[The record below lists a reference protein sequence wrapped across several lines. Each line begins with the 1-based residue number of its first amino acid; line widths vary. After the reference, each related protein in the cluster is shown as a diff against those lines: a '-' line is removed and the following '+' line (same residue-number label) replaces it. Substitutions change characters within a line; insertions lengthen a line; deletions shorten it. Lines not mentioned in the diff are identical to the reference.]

1 MKAPAAHAR
10 SICCGFMGEAA
21 GFSLPVTVAN
31 VAMALTFLD
40 HAKRTV
46 TLAWPIIL
54 AQGLSLIVVVVDT
67 VMVGQAGGEELA
79 YLSAGRSLMFVAMTV
94 GIGLLGG
101 VVVLTAR
108 ADGANEPENCGR
120 IWRSGL
126 VYAALVGAG
135 CCLVVSL
142 GGPLALRMFGLAPSL
157 VEGGGRYLVAMGLS
171 IPGTCFL
178 LASSYFLQGLGRPKP
193 GMVIMMAMLPLTI
206 FLNWLL
212 IYGELGLPRLGAQGA
227 ALATAIT
234 QWLGAVILFTYIL
247 RNPELRRYGIGGG
260 WRGGI
265 GVAWRNGRELRHF
278 GYPLGVAS
286 GLEFLGM
293 TLLIMFAGQMGVVT
307 ISAFEV
313 VLNMHLLAFIAAFG
327 MATATAVRVGNAVGR
342 RDFASIPVVGLSGVA
357 IGLLFL
363 SPFVALYLLAPDP
376 FFRIFTEDPAILD
389 AARGMLPFLVGAI
402 VLDGV
407 QYIFLHALRAA
418 GDQLVAAVLQ
428 VTAFLAVMVP
438 AGWISAVTLGLGGR
452 GLTLGFLIGVLVA
465 ALILG
470 SRFAVVTRRLNARA
484 AA

>member
-1 MKAPAAHAR
+1 
-10 SICCGFMGEAA
+10 
-21 GFSLPVTVAN
+21 
-31 VAMALTFLD
+31 MALSFLD

-46 TLAWPIIL
+46 VLAWPIIL
-54 AQGLSLIVVVVDT
+54 AQGLSLIAVVVDT

-108 ADGANEPENCGR
+108 ADGANEPEACGR

-126 VYAALVGAG
+126 VYAALVGTG
-135 CCLVVSL
+135 CCLVVSV
-142 GGPLALRMFGLAPSL
+142 GGPIALSLFGLEPSL
-157 VEGGGRYLVAMGLS
+157 VAGGGRYLAAMGLS

-178 LASSYFLQGLGRPKP
+178 LASSYFLQGLSRPKP
-193 GMVIMMAMLPLTI
+193 GMITMMCMMPLNI
-206 FLNWLL
+206 ALNWVL
-212 IYGELGLPRLGAQGA
+212 IYGELGMPRLGATGA

-234 QWLGAVILFTYIL
+234 QWLGAVILFTYIR
-247 RNPELRRYGIGGG
+247 RNAALGPYGVAGR
-260 WRGGI
+260 WRGSFDA
-265 GVAWRNGRELRHF
+265 AWRNGRELRHF

-293 TLLIMFAGQMGVVT
+293 TLLIMFAGRMGVVT

-327 MATATAVRVGNAVGR
+327 MATATSVRVGNAVGR
-342 RDFASIPVVGLSGVA
+342 RDFASVPLVGLSGIA
-357 IGLLFL
+357 IGLIFL
-363 SPFVALYLLAPDP
+363 SPFVGIYLLAPEP
-376 FFRIFTEDPAILD
+376 FFRLFTEDAAIHD
-389 AARGMLPFLVGAI
+389 MARIMLPFLVAAI
-402 VLDGV
+402 LFDGV

-438 AGWISAVTLGLGGR
+438 AGWICAFTLGLGGR

-465 ALILG
+465 AAILG
-470 SRFAVVTRRLNARA
+470 TRFWVVTRRLSARFA
-484 AA
+484 